1 MKVIIPVAGK
11 GTRLRPHTFTTPK
24 PLIQVAGKAI
34 ISHVIESIQDLDI
47 DEVILVISPEGEA
60 IVSFVREK
68 YPFKVGF
75 VYQEESLGLGHA
87 IYMAKDM
94 VNKNEGVAV
103 ILGDTIIE
111 VELPRKRKIE
121 DFIAVKK
128 VSDPRRFGV
137 VVMNEEGQIIKVVEK
152 PDTPVSDLAIVG
164 LYYFGNAELLFES
177 LEYIIKND
185 IRTKGEY
192 QLTDAIA
199 RMIDQGWKAKPLFV
213 KEWYDC
219 GTVNALLETNK
230 ILLQKYHREVE
241 FPGSLVIPP
250 CYFDEGV
257 VIENSLIGPYVTI
270 GKRAKISNAIISN
283 SIIGEEAEVENI
295 TITGSLIG
303 KRAYLKGV
311 FKRVNLGDYSE
322 LVED

>member
-87 IYMAKDM
+87 IYMAKEM

-137 VVMNEEGQIIKVVEK
+137 VLMNEKGQIKKVVEK

-164 LYYFGNAELLFES
+164 LYYFGNAELLFDS

>member
-34 ISHVIESIQDLDI
+34 ICHVIESIQDLGI
-47 DEVILVISPEGEA
+47 DEVILVISPEGED
-60 IVSFVREK
+60 IVSFVKEK

-87 IYMAKDM
+87 IYMAKEM
-94 VNKNEGVAV
+94 VNKGEGVVV

-111 VELPRKRKIE
+111 VDLPRKKEIE

-128 VSDPRRFGV
+128 VSDPRRFGIV
-137 VVMNEEGQIIKVVEK
+137 VLDEEGRIIKVVEK

-199 RMIDQGWKAKPLFV
+199 RMIDRGWKAKPLFV

-219 GTVNALLETNK
+219 GTVSALLETNK
-230 ILLQKYHREVE
+230 MLLQKYHKEVK

-250 CYFDEGV
+250 CYFDEGI

-295 TITGSLIG
+295 TITSSLIG

-322 LVED
+322 LIED

>member
-34 ISHVIESIQDLDI
+34 ICHVIESIQDLGI
-47 DEVILVISPEGEA
+47 DEVILVISPEGED
-60 IVSFVREK
+60 IVSFVKEK

-87 IYMAKDM
+87 IYMAKEM
-94 VNKNEGVAV
+94 VNKDEGVVV

-111 VELPRKRKIE
+111 VDLPRKKEIE

-128 VSDPRRFGV
+128 VSDPRRFGIV
-137 VVMNEEGQIIKVVEK
+137 VLDEEGRIIKVVEK

-199 RMIDQGWKAKPLFV
+199 RMIDRGWKAKPLFV

-219 GTVNALLETNK
+219 GTVSALLETNK
-230 ILLQKYHREVE
+230 MLLQKYHKEVK

-250 CYFDEGV
+250 CYFDEGI

-295 TITGSLIG
+295 TITSSLIG

-322 LVED
+322 LIED

>member
-87 IYMAKDM
+87 IYMAKEM

-137 VVMNEEGQIIKVVEK
+137 VLMNEKGQIKKVVEK

-230 ILLQKYHREVE
+230 ILLQKYHREVK

-250 CYFDEGV
+250 CYFDKGV

-322 LVED
+322 LIED

>member
-164 LYYFGNAELLFES
+164 LYYFGNAELLFGS

-230 ILLQKYHREVE
+230 ILLQKYHREVK

-322 LVED
+322 LIED

>member
-87 IYMAKDM
+87 IYMAKEM

-128 VSDPRRFGV
+128 VSDPRR
-137 VVMNEEGQIIKVVEK
+137 
-152 PDTPVSDLAIVG
+152 
-164 LYYFGNAELLFES
+164 
-177 LEYIIKND
+177 
-185 IRTKGEY
+185 
-192 QLTDAIA
+192 
-199 RMIDQGWKAKPLFV
+199 
-213 KEWYDC
+213 
-219 GTVNALLETNK
+219 
-230 ILLQKYHREVE
+230 
-241 FPGSLVIPP
+241 
-250 CYFDEGV
+250 
-257 VIENSLIGPYVTI
+257 
-270 GKRAKISNAIISN
+270 
-283 SIIGEEAEVENI
+283 
-295 TITGSLIG
+295 
-303 KRAYLKGV
+303 
-311 FKRVNLGDYSE
+311 
-322 LVED
+322 

>member
-11 GTRLRPHTFTTPK
+11 GKRLRPHTFTTPK

-34 ISHVIESIQDLDI
+34 ISHVIESIQDLGI
-47 DEVILVISPEGEA
+47 DEVILVISPDGES
-60 IVSFVREK
+60 IVSFIREK
-68 YPFKVGF
+68 YSFKVGF

-87 IYMAKDM
+87 IYMARKM
-94 VNKNEGVAV
+94 VEENEGVAV

-111 VELPRKRKIE
+111 VDLPQKKKIE

-137 VVMNEEGQIIKVVEK
+137 VVIDEEDYIIKVVEK
-152 PDTPVSDLAIVG
+152 PDTPISDFAIVG
-164 LYYFGNAELLFES
+164 LYYFGNAGLLFES

-199 RMIDQGWKAKPLFV
+199 RMIEQGWKAKPLFV
-213 KEWYDC
+213 REWYDC

-230 ILLQKYHREVE
+230 TLLQKYHREVK

-250 CYFDEGV
+250 CYFDEE
-257 VIENSLIGPYVTI
+257 VIVENSLIGPYVSV

-283 SIIGEEAEVENI
+283 SIIGEGAEVESI

-322 LVED
+322 LIED

>member
-87 IYMAKDM
+87 IYMAKEM

-137 VVMNEEGQIIKVVEK
+137 VLMNEKGQIKKVVEK

-164 LYYFGNAELLFES
+164 LYYFGNPELLFES